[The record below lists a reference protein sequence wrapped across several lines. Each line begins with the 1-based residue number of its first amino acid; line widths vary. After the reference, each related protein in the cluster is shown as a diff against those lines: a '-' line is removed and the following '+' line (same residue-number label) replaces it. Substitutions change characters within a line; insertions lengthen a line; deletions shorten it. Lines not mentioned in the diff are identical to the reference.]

1 MLALNDVMG
10 FDSIGLFANK
20 LTIPK
25 FQPLARD
32 PGKKRVAWA
41 TLCYSPLS
49 ARSGISLFSRCEAA
63 LRFLDRSSAL
73 KLSWCRLWSFRPL
86 FVLGHDRLAELFHV
100 PWTFLVV
107 FAGEA
112 MGLP

>member
-63 LRFLDRSSAL
+63 LRV
-73 KLSWCRLWSFRPL
+73 FRPQL
-86 FVLGHDRLAELFHV
+86 SAKTLLVSAVVLSA
-100 PWTFLVV
+100 TFRT
-107 FAGEA
+107 G
-112 MGLP
+112 P

>member
-49 ARSGISLFSRCEAA
+49 ARSGISLFSRCEVITHGVAE
-63 LRFLDRSSAL
+63 FYTSAQ
-73 KLSWCRLWSFRPL
+73 R
-86 FVLGHDRLAELFHV
+86 
-100 PWTFLVV
+100 
-107 FAGEA
+107 
-112 MGLP
+112 